1 KSDNRLYQ
9 FTEDDNG
16 HNTVLLYIPTQEV
29 GVRSC
34 VPNPALYQNLPGNE
48 HSWGVFGSAHPA
60 GVNALFGDGS
70 VHNVKF
76 GVDPDVFN
84 ALGNMDD
91 GTQRH
96 VSDDY

>member
-1 KSDNRLYQ
+1 M
-9 FTEDDNG
+9 
-16 HNTVLLYIPTQEV
+16 
-29 GVRSC
+29 
-34 VPNPALYQNLPGNE
+34 PGNE